1 MKIINFVN
9 PNNTMDGYK
18 LLVHC
23 VFSGLDY
30 DNTKFYMNREGFYLP
45 EDQFNAFK
53 SCCDI
58 MMDLD
63 IGDRKKEVSLVQ
75 GG

>member
-9 PNNTMDGYK
+9 PNTTMDGYK

-23 VFSGLDY
+23 VFSGFDY
-30 DNTKFYMNREGFYLP
+30 KDTKFYMDREGFYLP

-58 MMDLD
+58 MLDLD
-63 IGDRKKEVSLVQ
+63 IGTRQEEVRVCE
-75 GG
+75 